1 MTTTVTLPL
10 WLLALIAFLAAWAAL
25 DRFLVP
31 SVRWFVRRRMAH
43 VIDELNTR
51 LELEI
56 PAFNLTKRRVLIDR
70 LLYDPAIVEAAGETA
85 ASGAVPRQVVMA
97 SVERYAREIVP
108 ASTPT
113 PTSVSATG
121 WRAVGPSSYTACG
134 LDTPMTLPWRGSMPM
149 PRSCS

>member
-1 MTTTVTLPL
+1 
-10 WLLALIAFLAAWAAL
+10 
-25 DRFLVP
+25 
-31 SVRWFVRRRMAH
+31 MAH

-108 ASTPT
+108 AFN
-113 PTSVSATG
+113 AYAYF
-121 WRAVGPSSYTACG
+121 RVG
-134 LDTPMTLPWRGSMPM
+134 
-149 PRSCS
+149 